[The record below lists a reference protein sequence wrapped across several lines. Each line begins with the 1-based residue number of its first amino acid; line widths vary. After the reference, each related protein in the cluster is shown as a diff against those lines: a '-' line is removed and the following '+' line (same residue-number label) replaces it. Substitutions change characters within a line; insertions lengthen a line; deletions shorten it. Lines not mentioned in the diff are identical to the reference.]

1 MNNGQR
7 KIRAARLSLATAL
20 GLTLLK
26 LAAAL
31 VTGSLAVLSSAIDSL
46 LDIFMSS
53 ANYLGIHQAELPPD
67 TKHPFGHGKFETLA
81 TIFQALMISLSGL
94 WILYESVQRLMRG
107 TSLDRLGEGMTV
119 LLISSVVSWK
129 IARYLKKTGR
139 ETDSYALQ
147 ADSLHF
153 SMDIYTNA
161 ALLIGLGLVMWLD
174 APWIDPLLSLFV
186 GCYILFEAFRLVR
199 HGMGDFLDEQL
210 PESIRQEITDI
221 IALHQAH
228 LIGYHRLRTRRAGSQ
243 KIVDFHLTI
252 CKNLSVEEAHKIVDH
267 LEQRIRDKIAG
278 CDVTIHIDPCSNSE
292 CSEPHSCPRN
302 PEAPKKET
310 QTED

>member
-1 MNNGQR
+1 MDNGKR
-7 KIRAARLSLATAL
+7 KIRAARISLATAFA
-20 GLTLLK
+20 LTGIK

-46 LDIFMSS
+46 LDIVMSS

-94 WILYESVQRLMRG
+94 WILYESIQRLTSG
-107 TSLDRLGEGMTV
+107 TRLERIGEGMTV
-119 LLISSVVSWK
+119 LVISSLVSWK
-129 IARYLKKTGR
+129 IARYLKKTGK

-161 ALLIGLGLVMWLD
+161 ALVVGLGLVLWLD
-174 APWIDPLLSLFV
+174 SPWIDPLLSLLV

-199 HGMGDFLDEQL
+199 RGMGDILDEQL
-210 PESIRQEITDI
+210 PASIRKEITEI
-221 IALHQAH
+221 IALHEAQ

-243 KIVDFHLTI
+243 KMVDFHLTV
-252 CKNLSVEEAHKIVDH
+252 CKHFSVEEAHKIVDH
-267 LEQRIRDKIAG
+267 LEHRIKDKIPG
-278 CDVTIHIDPCSNSE
+278 CDVTIHIDPCSHPDCHESHNCDRLSATE
-292 CSEPHSCPRN
+292 KNR
-302 PEAPKKET
+302 A